1 MSLGSRFL
9 RLFAIA
15 GAGVAFAASVV
26 AQTPP
31 AQTPPAQT
39 PPAQKPPAQPQ
50 RPAQAAPPAA
60 APKPKDPVVAI
71 VNGQQVRLSEIEAM
85 QQELPPQY
93 RKMPIEAVFP
103 ALLDRLVNAKLVV
116 QEGKKNKVQDDA
128 AYKKRLAFV
137 EEQVLQEFWI
147 QREIARRVTPEKL
160 KERYEERVKSMPPE
174 EEVKARHILVATEDE
189 AKALI
194 VEIKKSGTFDKLA
207 REKSTDKASGADG
220 GDLGWFKKTDMVPE
234 FATAAFALAKGGLTD
249 VPVKTQFG
257 FHVIR
262 VDDRRTAPPAAFEEL
277 VEQIREELTRET
289 VTTVLN
295 TLRANAKIEK
305 FNIDGSKAEA
315 PPGSPPAPAP
325 TPPTPPARP
334 SQR

>member
-1 MSLGSRFL
+1 MRLGSRFL
-9 RLFAIA
+9 RLLALT
-15 GAGVAFAASVV
+15 GAGVALAASVA
-26 AQTPP
+26 AQTP
-31 AQTPPAQT
+31 

-50 RPAQAAPPAA
+50 KPAQATPAP
-60 APKPKDPVVAI
+60 APKPKDPVVATI
-71 VNGQQVRLSEIEAM
+71 NGQPIRLSDVEAM

-116 QEGKKNKVQDDA
+116 QEGRKNKVQDDA

-160 KERYEERVKSMPPE
+160 KDRYDERVKAMPAE

-194 VEIKKSGTFDKLA
+194 AEIKKSGTFDKLA

-234 FATAAFALAKGGLTD
+234 FANAAFTLAKGGLSD
-249 VPVKTQFG
+249 APVKTQFG
-257 FHVIR
+257 FHIIQ
-262 VDDRRTAPPAAFEEL
+262 VDDRRAAAPPAFEEMA
-277 VEQIREELTRET
+277 EQLREELTRET

-305 FNIDGSKAEA
+305 FNIDGSKVDV
-315 PPGSPPAPAP
+315 PPTPSATPAP
-325 TPPTPPARP
+325 TPSTAPARP
-334 SQR
+334 PQR

>member
-1 MSLGSRFL
+1 MRLGLRFL
-9 RLFAIA
+9 RLLALA
-15 GAGVAFAASVV
+15 GAGSALAAS
-26 AQTPP
+26 AG
-31 AQTPPAQT
+31 AQT
-39 PPAQKPPAQPQ
+39 PPAQKPPAQK
-50 RPAQAAPPAA
+50 PAQATPAPAA
-60 APKPKDPVVAI
+60 KPKDPVVATI
-71 VNGQQVRLSEIEAM
+71 NGQPVRLSEIEAM

-116 QEGKKNKVQDDA
+116 QEGKKNKVQEDA

-160 KERYEERVKSMPPE
+160 KERYDERITAMPSE

-194 VEIKKSGTFDKLA
+194 AEIKKSGTFDKLA
-207 REKSTDKASGADG
+207 REKSTDKASGGEG

-234 FATAAFALAKGGLTD
+234 FANAAFAMAKGGLSD
-249 VPVKTQFG
+249 APIKTQFG
-257 FHVIR
+257 FHIIQ
-262 VDDRRTAPPAAFEEL
+262 VDDRRTAPPPAFEEMA
-277 VEQIREELTRET
+277 EQIREELTRET
-289 VTTVLN
+289 VTTILN

-305 FNIDGSKAEA
+305 FNIDGSKVEA
-315 PPGSPPAPAP
+315 PPTPSAPAPPAPPAA
-325 TPPTPPARP
+325 PARP
-334 SQR
+334 PQR

>member
-1 MSLGSRFL
+1 MRPGL
-9 RLFAIA
+9 RLMRLLALA
-15 GAGVAFAASVV
+15 TAGVALAAS
-26 AQTPP
+26 AP

-39 PPAQKPPAQPQ
+39 PPPQKPPAQK
-50 RPAQAAPPAA
+50 PAQATPAPAA
-60 APKPKDPVVAI
+60 KPKDMPKDPVVAT
-71 VNGQQVRLSEIEAM
+71 VNGQPVRLSEIEAM

-93 RKMPIEAVFP
+93 RKMPVDAVFP

-116 QEGKKNKVQDDA
+116 QEGKKNKVQDDP

-160 KERYEERVKSMPPE
+160 KERYDERIKAMPAE

-194 VEIKKSGTFDKLA
+194 AEIKKSGTFDKLA

-234 FATAAFALAKGGLTD
+234 FANAAFAMAKGGLSD
-249 VPVKTQFG
+249 APVKTQFG
-257 FHVIR
+257 FHIIQ
-262 VDDRRTAPPAAFEEL
+262 VDDRRSAAPPAFEEMA
-277 VEQIREELTRET
+277 EQLREELTRET

-305 FNIDGSKAEA
+305 FNIDGSKVDA
-315 PPGSPPAPAP
+315 PPPGAPPAP
-325 TPPTPPARP
+325 TPPAPPARP
-334 SQR
+334 PQR